1 MVGNNKDKAEISE
14 VEDRKTDQINES
26 KSRFFKKLCVCVL
39 CVCVCIYIC
48 MNHQSDRERNII
60 YNTLLII
67 FTLIHDHKHS
77 VKKIF

>member
-39 CVCVCIYIC
+39 CVCVYIY
-48 MNHQSDRERNII
+48 MHEPS
-60 YNTLLII
+60 
-67 FTLIHDHKHS
+67 K
-77 VKKIF
+77 